1 MVATMQPTH
10 RPNHAY
16 PGTALQ
22 CRVWE

>member
-22 CRVWE
+22 CRV